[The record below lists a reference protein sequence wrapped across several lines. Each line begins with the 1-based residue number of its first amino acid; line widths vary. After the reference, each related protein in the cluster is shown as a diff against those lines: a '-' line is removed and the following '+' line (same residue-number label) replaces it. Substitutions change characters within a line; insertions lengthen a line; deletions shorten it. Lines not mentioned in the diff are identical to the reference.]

1 MTSGRKYKRF
11 KYVQDSVWKLD
22 IDDSFHLHELL
33 DEFPSI
39 RLNIFPHHYNV
50 DAFTVFVIDS
60 LRKLHIRRSTIVS
73 VLMQLEEFT
82 P

>member
-22 IDDSFHLHELL
+22 MDDSFHLHELL

-50 DAFTVFVIDS
+50 DAFTVFVIVS
-60 LRKLHIRRSTIVS
+60 FGRMNFLLCPIV
-73 VLMQLEEFT
+73 
-82 P
+82 